1 MNLQNLVR
9 KNILN
14 LKPYSSARDEFKGE
28 ASVYLDANENPYNNN
43 VNRYPDPLQW
53 EVKEKISQIKGV
65 AKEKIMLG
73 NGSDEPIDLIFRVFC
88 EPGIDNVVAID
99 PTYGMYQVSA
109 DINNVEYRKVL
120 LDSNFDFNSDNL
132 LQQTDENT
140 KAIFLCSPNNPTGN
154 SLNRNEIVKT
164 IENFE
169 GIVVVD
175 EAYIDFSSQQSF
187 LKYLDKYSNLI
198 VLQTFSK
205 AWAGAGI
212 RLGMAFASEEIIRL
226 FNKVKYPY
234 NVNKL
239 TQNYALDLL
248 NNYQEVKEKVATIL
262 EERSKLQQA
271 LSNLSC
277 VEKVYPTDANFILV
291 KVNDADKIY
300 QELVEEGIII
310 RNRNK
315 ISLCMNCLRITVGTE
330 EENSELI
337 SSLLTKSKTR
347 EVWELAA
354 QKLHAEKGDQLLIP
368 DIFEDENFEEW
379 K

>member
-1 MNLQNLVR
+1 MNLQSLVR
-9 KNILN
+9 ENIWN

-28 ASVYLDANENPYNNN
+28 ASVYMDANENPYNNN

-53 EVKEKISQIKGV
+53 EVKEKIASTKGV

-109 DINNVEYRKVL
+109 DINHVEYRKSL

-132 LQQTDENT
+132 LQHADKHT
-140 KAIFLCSPNNPTGN
+140 KAVFLCSPNNPTGN
-154 SLNRNEIVKT
+154 SLNRNEIIRT
-164 IENFE
+164 IENFA

-175 EAYIDFSSQQSF
+175 EAYIDFSSQVSF
-187 LKYLDKYSNLI
+187 LKDLDKYPNLI

-212 RLGMAFASEEIIRL
+212 RLGMAFASEEIISL

-239 TQNYALDLL
+239 TQNCALDMLG
-248 NNYQEVKEKVATIL
+248 NYQDVKDKVAVIK
-262 EERSKLQQA
+262 EERIRLEKTLKE
-271 LSNLSC
+271 LSL
-277 VEKVYPTDANFILV
+277 VEKVYPSDANFLLV
-291 KVNDADKIY
+291 KVDDADKIY
-300 QELVEEGIII
+300 QQLVNKGIIV
-310 RNRNK
+310 RNRSR
-315 ISLCMNCLRITVGTE
+315 ISLCLNCLRITIGAPD
-330 EENSELI
+330 ENKELI
-337 SSLLTKSKTR
+337 K
-347 EVWELAA
+347 ELVH
-354 QKLHAEKGDQLLIP
+354 L
-368 DIFEDENFEEW
+368 
-379 K
+379 

>member
-1 MNLQNLVR
+1 LVKKLLSMNLQNLVR
-9 KNILN
+9 KNIRN

-88 EPGIDNVVAID
+88 EPETDNVVAID

-120 LDSNFDFNSDNL
+120 LDSNFDFNSDHL

-175 EAYIDFSSQQSF
+175 EAYIDFSSQTSF
-187 LKYLDKYSNLI
+187 LKDLDKYPNLI
-198 VLQTFSK
+198 VFQTFSK

-248 NNYQEVKEKVATIL
+248 SNDQDVKDKVAIIL

-271 LSNLSC
+271 LSNLPC
-277 VEKVYPTDANFILV
+277 VEKVYPSDSNFILV

-300 QELVEEGIII
+300 QELVNEGIIV

-315 ISLCMNCLRITVGTE
+315 ISLCMNCLRITVGSE

-337 SSLLTKSKTR
+337 FSLKNLK
-347 EVWELAA
+347 
-354 QKLHAEKGDQLLIP
+354 
-368 DIFEDENFEEW
+368 
-379 K
+379 

>member
-53 EVKEKISQIKGV
+53 EVKEKISQIKGI

-73 NGSDEPIDLIFRVFC
+73 NGSDEPIDLVFRIFC

-99 PTYGMYQVSA
+99 PTYGMYQVAA

-120 LDSNFDFNSDNL
+120 LDNNFDFNSDNL
-132 LQQTDENT
+132 LQQTDENS

-154 SLNRNEIVKT
+154 SLNRNEILKT

-175 EAYIDFSSQQSF
+175 EAYIDFSSQVSF
-187 LKYLDKYSNLI
+187 LKNLEQYPNLI

-205 AWAGAGI
+205 AWASAGI
-212 RLGMAFASEEIIRL
+212 RLGMAFASEEIICL

-239 TQNYALDLL
+239 TQNYALNLL
-248 NNYQEVKEKVATIL
+248 SNYQDIKDKVAAIL
-262 EERSKLQQA
+262 EERAKLEQA
-271 LSNLSC
+271 LINLPC
-277 VEKVYPTDANFILV
+277 VEKVYPTDSNFILV

-300 QELVEEGIII
+300 NELVNEGIIV
-310 RNRNK
+310 RNRSK
-315 ISLCMNCLRITVGTE
+315 ISLCMNCLRITVGTK
-330 EENSELI
+330 EENNELI
-337 SSLLTKSKTR
+337 SSLKNHTT
-347 EVWELAA
+347 
-354 QKLHAEKGDQLLIP
+354 
-368 DIFEDENFEEW
+368 
-379 K
+379 